1 VFFVDE
7 VLSQEEIDSLL
18 NALTKGELDTEK
30 FKQQQEAAEV
40 VKYDFKRPNKFSKD
54 QLRTLYL
61 IHDNFARMLSNFLSA
76 YLRANVKI
84 EIASVDQTTY
94 EDFVVSFPSPTLIT
108 VCKIKPS
115 EETILMVFSP
125 GFLFPIIDL
134 VFGGP
139 GVMPQITRDLTDI
152 EISVMRKINLKV
164 LEHLAYA
171 WEDVVSISPEL
182 DSLETNPQFSQLYS
196 PSENCA
202 VVTMTTEVRE
212 YESLITICL
221 PYIALEP
228 IISKLSAQYW
238 FAGSSGTAKDE
249 VKPQLKKTLLK
260 APVDLTVFLGR
271 TTITMREFLQMKK
284 GDVITLDN
292 GVDEDLE
299 MWVEQKKKF
308 RVQPGIIGQRK
319 GVYIKGLIN

>member
-1 VFFVDE
+1 MDE

-18 NALTKGELDTEK
+18 SALTRGELDTEK
-30 FKQQQEAAEV
+30 FKQQQESPKV

-76 YLRANVKI
+76 YLRANIKI
-84 EIASVDQTTY
+84 EIVSVDQTTY
-94 EDFVVSFPSPTLIT
+94 EDLVVSFPSPTLIT

-115 EETILMVFSP
+115 EESILMIFSP

-152 EISVMRKINLKV
+152 EITVMRKINLKI

-182 DSLETNPQFSQLYS
+182 VSLETNPQFSQLYS

-212 YESLITICL
+212 YESLITLCL
-221 PYIALEP
+221 PYLALEP

-238 FAGSSGTAKDE
+238 FAGSSAAAKDG
-249 VKPQLKKTLLK
+249 VTPQLKKTILK
-260 APVDLTVFLGR
+260 APVELTVFLGK
-271 TTITMREFLQMKK
+271 TTITMRDFLKMRK
-284 GDVITLDN
+284 GDVIPLDN
-292 GVDEDLE
+292 KVDEDLE
-299 MWVEQKKKF
+299 MWVEKKKKF

-319 GVYIKGLIN
+319 GVYIKGLIG